1 MLSVII
7 PSRND
12 PHLNRTIEQLSSG
25 AWGVVEILAMVD
37 GPTEH
42 ELPAENYRLRVVRIP
57 EAQGMRAA
65 INLGVSLAQGDVLMK
80 IDSHC
85 DISEGYDSY
94 LSESCERSNLVIAR
108 RNELNTDWTRGD
120 ATPCDYWYM
129 SSPWT
134 SGQGYMRDCR
144 WASRTTARMDVPV
157 DETMTISGSMWAMSR
172 ALWERIGP
180 MDDATFG
187 PWSGEPQELSCKTW
201 LSDGRVLVD
210 KRVTYAHMRGTRG
223 YHIQWKY
230 ALRGLRRVT
239 QYWANDEW
247 PQAKHSFGWLVD
259 RFWPLP
265 MPDTRVHGEKYA
277 WESDWRTRYGY
288 TR

>member
-12 PHLNRTIEQLSSG
+12 PYLAQTIQEMLNKARGE
-25 AWGVVEILAMVD
+25 VEVIAIVD

-42 ELPAENYRLRVVRIP
+42 PLPQFDWRVRLIEFR
-57 EAQGMRAA
+57 EALGMRNGINRGAA
-65 INLGVSLAQGDVLMK
+65 VANGKYLMK

-85 DISEGYDSY
+85 AISHGYDT
-94 LSESCERSNLVIAR
+94 LLADACADNELLIAR
-108 RNELNTDWTRGD
+108 RNELNANWTITDT
-120 ATPCDYWYM
+120 TPCDYWYM

-144 WASRTTARMDVPV
+144 WVSRGNERRDLLI
-157 DETMTISGSMWAMSR
+157 DDTMTISGSMWFMAKVHF
-172 ALWERIGP
+172 ERIGP
-180 MDDATFG
+180 MDDKTFG

-201 LSDGRVLVD
+201 LSGGRVRVH
-210 KRVTYAHMRGTRG
+210 KGVTYAHMRGQRG
-223 YHIQWKY
+223 YHIAWKY

-239 QYWANDEW
+239 EYWANDEW
-247 PQAKHSFGWLVD
+247 KPALHPFGWLVD

-265 MPDTRVHGEKYA
+265 MQATRVRGEKYV
-277 WESDWRTRYGY
+277 WEPNWRELYY
-288 TR
+288 AQ